1 MRSLV
6 LILGLLAACAATVA
20 PLIVGVAGLWSL
32 GHLSSHSAVWTDWSA
47 FVVQSIGDPL
57 PRLPGAPAWSVWAW
71 WTAALSV
78 SVGAV
83 AGAAHVTVP
92 LGRRVRDA
100 HPGAFRVR
108 KRHAKLRPLIDE
120 VDDLAGRLRIKAPAV
135 WVTGE
140 RGIQGGA
147 WAAPGRSAITISQ
160 GALQLPPDER
170 RWLIA
175 HELAHIGAG
184 DSLVKGLWIVMLE
197 GVNLIRRVRAALLK
211 GALSLANALPLVG
224 HLLALVLIT
233 ASWILRGTDTLV
245 RGGFKIV
252 QLVDRWFERG
262 AERHADETAR
272 SLCGGNAGARLLQRL
287 GGASPFEAIN
297 PFRSHPTI
305 NQRLNQQMAGD
316 QDQG

>member
-1 MRSLV
+1 VRSLI
-6 LILGLLAACAATVA
+6 LILALLAGCAATVA
-20 PLIVGVAGLWSL
+20 PLVIGFAGLWSL
-32 GHLSSHSAVWTDWSA
+32 GHLGSHSTLWMEWSA
-47 FVVQSIGDPL
+47 FWVQSIGDPL
-57 PRLPGAPAWSVWAW
+57 PRLPSAPAWSDWAW
-71 WTAALSV
+71 WTVALSV

-92 LGRRVRDA
+92 LGRRVLDA

-108 KRHAKLRPLIDE
+108 KRHAKLRPLIEE
-120 VDDLAGRLRIKAPAV
+120 VDELAGQLRIKAPAV

-147 WAAPGRSAITISQ
+147 WAAPGRAAVTISQ

-184 DSLVKGLWIVMLE
+184 DSLVKGLWLVMLE
-197 GVNLIRRVRAALLK
+197 GVNLLRGARTALLQI
-211 GALSLANALPLVG
+211 GLWLANAIPLLG
-224 HLLALVLIT
+224 HLMAIVLVT
-233 ASWILRGTDTLV
+233 AGWILRATDTLV

-252 QLVDRWFERG
+252 QLIDRWFERN

-272 SLCGGNAGARLLQRL
+272 RLCGGNAGARLLQRL
-287 GGASPFEAIN
+287 GGASPFESIN

-305 NQRLNQQMAGD
+305 EQRVDDQMAGD
-316 QDQG
+316 RGAR